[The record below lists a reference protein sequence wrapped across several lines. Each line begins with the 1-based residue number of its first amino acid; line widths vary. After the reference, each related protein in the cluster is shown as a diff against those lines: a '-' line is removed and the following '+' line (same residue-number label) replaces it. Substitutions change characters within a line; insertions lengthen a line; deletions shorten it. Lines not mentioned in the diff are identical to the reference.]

1 MSDPSLQRRFP
12 IDEILLRSGDNRD
25 QVAKLSEIAR
35 ENWCSD
41 ALSEKFRQNG
51 FLVLM
56 SFRGL
61 FKNLIWMSANVSLW
75 LNFVQIGSKTAEE
88 VDQEKTQHKL

>member
-35 ENWCSD
+35 EN
-41 ALSEKFRQNG
+41 
-51 FLVLM
+51 
-56 SFRGL
+56 
-61 FKNLIWMSANVSLW
+61 
-75 LNFVQIGSKTAEE
+75 
-88 VDQEKTQHKL
+88 